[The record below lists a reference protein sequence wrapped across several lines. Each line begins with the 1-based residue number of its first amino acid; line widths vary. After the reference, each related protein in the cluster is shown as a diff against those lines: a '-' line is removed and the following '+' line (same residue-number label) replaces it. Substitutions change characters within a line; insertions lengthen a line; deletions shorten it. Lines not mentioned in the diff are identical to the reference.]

1 MTLNRLNT
9 LLLALLCSLVS
20 FAEAQTYLYRGRSSY
35 SGDILY
41 SWDGRYM
48 YKGRSDYSGDIL
60 ITFDGQYIYRG
71 RSTYSGDI
79 LYTVSGGHL
88 YRGKSTYSGDILY
101 SFNARIPIPLLLL
114 LIQ

>member
-48 YKGRSDYSGDIL
+48 YQGRSSYSGDIL
-60 ITFDGQYIYRG
+60 YTFDGRYVYQGRSTYSGDILLTISDGHVYRG

-79 LYTVSGGHL
+79 LY
-88 YRGKSTYSGDILY
+88 
-101 SFNARIPIPLLLL
+101 SFDGLIPLPILLMMMH
-114 LIQ
+114 

>member
-48 YKGRSDYSGDIL
+48 YQGRSSYSGDIL
-60 ITFDGQYIYRG
+60 YSFDGRYVYQGRSTYSGDILLTVSDGHVYRG

-79 LYTVSGGHL
+79 LY
-88 YRGKSTYSGDILY
+88 
-101 SFNARIPIPLLLL
+101 SFDGLIPLPILLMMMR
-114 LIQ
+114 

>member
-9 LLLALLCSLVS
+9 LLIALLCSLAS

-48 YKGRSDYSGDIL
+48 YQGRSSYSGDIL
-60 ITFDGQYIYRG
+60 YSFDGRYVYQGRSTYSGDILLTVSDGRIYRG

-79 LYTVSGGHL
+79 LY
-88 YRGKSTYSGDILY
+88 
-101 SFNARIPIPLLLL
+101 SFDGLIPLPILLMMMR
-114 LIQ
+114 